1 MRAASIEEKG
11 VPDGGLTVGAVALPR
26 RKQVRWA
33 FLDTWGWGGASLAK
47 EGGGGVLGRGRDGTE
62 GKKSDGRCSVLFIG
76 AATMRQGGIRGTVRH
91 VKGGGLV
98 PTGGRRPGRPRP
110 KHGAHGRCGA
120 VQTGE
125 RRGPLTRGP

>member
-62 GKKSDGRCSVLFIG
+62 GKKSDGRCSALFIG
-76 AATMRQGGIRGTVRH
+76 AATMRQGGS
-91 VKGGGLV
+91 
-98 PTGGRRPGRPRP
+98 
-110 KHGAHGRCGA
+110 GARCD
-120 VQTGE
+120 T
-125 RRGPLTRGP
+125 